1 MKFEL
6 ENQVKSEKAVQELTK
21 DQNKLIDETNE
32 LVKELPVK
40 QVTFD
45 ALKIKRLS

>member
-1 MKFEL
+1 MKFES

-40 QVTFD
+40 QATFD
-45 ALKIKRLS
+45 ALKIKKD